1 MKVYAI
7 VCDFV
12 ARDAHPDFFGCLEAL
27 GEAWCHVNESIW
39 LVKTSLSPRQI
50 KLRLSPHLNDC
61 DQLLILF
68 CTQGAWQGYNDIS
81 ALGLK
86 AVFQA
91 Q

>member
-7 VCDFV
+7 ICDFV
-12 ARDAHPDFFGCLEAL
+12 ARGEHPDFFECLEAL
-27 GEAWCHVNESIW
+27 GEAWCHVGESSW

-50 KLRLSPHLNDC
+50 KGRLSPHLKDC

-68 CTQGAWQGYNDIS
+68 CAKGASQGFNNIS
-81 ALGLK
+81 TLGLK